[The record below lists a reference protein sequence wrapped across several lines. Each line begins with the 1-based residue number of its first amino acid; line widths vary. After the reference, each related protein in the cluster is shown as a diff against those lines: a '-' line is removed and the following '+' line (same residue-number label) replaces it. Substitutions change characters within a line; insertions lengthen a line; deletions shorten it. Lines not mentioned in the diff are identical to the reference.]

1 MGATAPS
8 HTYGAAYREL
18 GENRSLCA
26 TVVALEAEPHEVE
39 AGVFGLDALGPK
51 GKSLVGKYR

>member
-1 MGATAPS
+1 M
-8 HTYGAAYREL
+8 
-18 GENRSLCA
+18 CA